1 MPILQALKD
10 FNYDHTRVSKGSLF
24 KCKGKHV
31 HLVVGSGLAKVPEN
45 MVHTPTGIEPDSV
58 GLDLAGKEPVAVQ
71 TYQTRQMEAE
81 TPDYSKHTKAKL
93 QGMLD
98 DRRIKW
104 SQWEN
109 KAVLIARLKE
119 NQ

>member
-1 MPILQALKD
+1 MPVLQALKD

-31 HLVVGSGLAKVPEN
+31 HLVVGSGLAKVPTE
-45 MVHTPTGIEPDSV
+45 MVHTPTGIEPDV
-58 GLDLAGKEPVAVQ
+58 RAQ
-71 TYQTRQMEAE
+71 THHQEYQTRQMEAS

-109 KAVLIARLKE
+109 KAVLIDRLKA
-119 NQ
+119 NT